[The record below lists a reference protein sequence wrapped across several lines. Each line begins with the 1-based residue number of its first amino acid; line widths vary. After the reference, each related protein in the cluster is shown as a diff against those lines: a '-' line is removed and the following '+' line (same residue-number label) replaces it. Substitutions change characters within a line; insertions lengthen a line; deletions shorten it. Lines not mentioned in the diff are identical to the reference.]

1 MRTVHEPRYLRS
13 SLVDPIAKNSPK
25 SDNKTESDS
34 PRTRRTSW
42 VENARQL
49 MGRSNMKKTWMVI
62 VCALM
67 LVAAA
72 LAAAPRFVSVSGAGM
87 GIDADQNT
95 ADQAADSQAQ
105 NNLQNACAAG
115 TLTKTQ
121 KIFDQCSQAGD
132 HYVCNVNYTGICQ
145 F

>member
-1 MRTVHEPRYLRS
+1 
-13 SLVDPIAKNSPK
+13 
-25 SDNKTESDS
+25 
-34 PRTRRTSW
+34 
-42 VENARQL
+42 
-49 MGRSNMKKTWMVI
+49 MKKTWMVM

-67 LVAAA
+67 LVAVA
-72 LAAAPRFVSVSGAGM
+72 LAAAPRYVTVSGAGM
-87 GIDADQNT
+87 GIDNDQTT

-105 NNLQNACAAG
+105 TNLQTACSAG
-115 TLTKTQ
+115 TLTRQQ